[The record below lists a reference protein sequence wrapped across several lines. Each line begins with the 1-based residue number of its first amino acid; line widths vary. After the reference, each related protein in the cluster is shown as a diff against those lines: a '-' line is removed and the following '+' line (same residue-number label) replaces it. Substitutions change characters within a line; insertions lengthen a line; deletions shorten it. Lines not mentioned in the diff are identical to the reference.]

1 MKQKVLFVSILVVAL
16 LVGCAAPSMAP
27 QAAMREAAATTAAAY
42 PITIENCGNTLTF
55 AKAPERVLATYQN
68 VAEIL
73 VALGLTDKI
82 VGVTYGQ
89 AYDPLPEMA
98 EAVNGLNWLSP
109 RGQGSAGKE
118 VTLSTQPDFVFS
130 AYPTYDFNASKGMAT
145 QEEFVAA
152 GAPVYGISAECTA
165 QVPEGTIESVYNDIL
180 NIGRI
185 MGVEARAVALVQQ
198 MRDQIA
204 AVQQRVTDQPQLP
217 VAFYDTGED
226 LLGMYGSGLNADMIK
241 LAGGQNVFGDQP
253 EVYLQVSKEAF
264 AVTNPEIFAIIDY
277 EGNPAVPE
285 EAARAEY
292 LFTTFPNLP
301 ASQNR
306 RYVAVPGSAF
316 AAGVR
321 ISIAIETMARA
332 FHPAA
337 FATTPASSTTYP
349 VTIENCGNTLTF
361 DKAPERVASLYS
373 VTTELLLRLGLADHI
388 VAAANFGE
396 PLPDDLQ
403 AAYQGLNLV
412 GEGFIIPKEV
422 LLSQKPDLVMDNQ
435 PDWFYSAENGFAT
448 VEEITGS
455 GAQIYSI
462 TAKCGG
468 GQVDA
473 TFDDIYTDIRNMG
486 KIFGVSNQAEA
497 LITEMQATVDAVT
510 AKVAGQAPL
519 QVMIYDAG
527 EGPLGVFGP
536 GSYDAILRLVGGENA
551 FADLTESYAQVSI
564 EAVASR
570 QIDVVIVGG
579 YDETGETRADF
590 IRQTF
595 PNMAAVKNDRVVV
608 IEYGLMNPGVRNHL
622 GVEAFAKALY
632 PEAFE

>member
-1 MKQKVLFVSILVVAL
+1 MKQSLLFTAIFVIGL
-16 LVGCAAPSMAP
+16 LVGCVAPAVAP
-27 QAAMREAAATTAAAY
+27 QAAMREAAEATAAY
-42 PITIENCGNTLTF
+42 PITVENCGNTLTF
-55 AKAPERVLATYQN
+55 DKAPERVLVTYQN

-73 VALGLTDKI
+73 VALDLTDKI

-109 RGQGSAGKE
+109 RGKGSAVKE
-118 VTLSTQPDFVFS
+118 VTLSTQPDFVLS
-130 AYPTYDFNASKGMAT
+130 AYPTYDFDASQGMAT

-165 QVPEGTIESVYNDIL
+165 QVPDGTIESVYSDIL

-198 MRDQIA
+198 MRDQIT
-204 AVQQRVTDQPQLP
+204 AVQQKVAAQPLVP
-217 VAFYDTGED
+217 VAFYDAGED
-226 LLGMYGSGLNADMIK
+226 PLGVYGSGLNADMIK

-264 AVTNPEIFAIIDY
+264 AVTTPEIFAIIDY

-321 ISIAIETMARA
+321 IPIAIETMARA
-332 FHPAA
+332 FHPAT
-337 FATTPASSTTYP
+337 FATTTASSTDYP

-361 DKAPERVASLYS
+361 DKAPARVASLYS

-396 PLPDDLQ
+396 PLPADLQ
-403 AAYQGLNLV
+403 PAYQSLNLV

-468 GQVDA
+468 GRVDA
-473 TFDDIYTDIRNMG
+473 QFEDIYTDLRNMG
-486 KIFGVSNQAEA
+486 KIFGVSDQAEA
-497 LITEMQATVDAVT
+497 LITEMQATVDTVT
-510 AKVAGQAPL
+510 AKVAGQPPL

-551 FADLTESYAQVSI
+551 FADLTETYAQVSI

-570 QIDVVIVGG
+570 EIDVVIVGG
-579 YDETGETRADF
+579 YDDTGEARADF

-622 GVEAFAKALY
+622 GVEAFAQALY

>member
-1 MKQKVLFVSILVVAL
+1 
-16 LVGCAAPSMAP
+16 
-27 QAAMREAAATTAAAY
+27 
-42 PITIENCGNTLTF
+42 
-55 AKAPERVLATYQN
+55 
-68 VAEIL
+68 
-73 VALGLTDKI
+73 
-82 VGVTYGQ
+82 
-89 AYDPLPEMA
+89 
-98 EAVNGLNWLSP
+98 
-109 RGQGSAGKE
+109 
-118 VTLSTQPDFVFS
+118 
-130 AYPTYDFNASKGMAT
+130 MAT
-145 QEEFVAA
+145 QAEFVAA

-165 QVPEGTIESVYNDIL
+165 QVPDGTIESVYNDIL

-185 MGVEARAVALVQQ
+185 MGVEERAVALVQQ

-204 AVQQRVTDQPQLP
+204 AVQQKVADQPLVP
-217 VAFYDTGED
+217 MAFYDTGED
-226 LLGMYGSGLNADMIK
+226 LLGVYGSGLNADMIK

-264 AVTNPEIFAIIDY
+264 AVTSPEIFAIIDY
-277 EGNPAVPE
+277 EGNPALPE

-316 AAGVR
+316 AVGVR
-321 ISIAIETMARA
+321 IPLAIETMAQA

-337 FATTPASSTTYP
+337 FSTTPASSTNYP
-349 VTIENCGNTLTF
+349 VTVENCGNTLTF
-361 DKAPERVASLYS
+361 DKAPERMVSLYS
-373 VTTELLLRLGLADHI
+373 VTTELLLRLGLENHI

-396 PLPDDLQ
+396 PMPADLLSVYGQ
-403 AAYQGLNLV
+403 LNLV
-412 GEGFIIPKEV
+412 GENFIIPREV
-422 LLSQKPDLVMDNQ
+422 LLTQEPDLVMDNQ

-448 VEEITGS
+448 VEEITGA

-468 GQVDA
+468 GRVDA
-473 TFDDIYTDIRNMG
+473 QFEDIYIDIRNMG
-486 KIFGVSNQAEA
+486 KIFGVSDRAEA
-497 LITEMQATVDAVT
+497 LIAEMQATVDTVT
-510 AKVAGQAPL
+510 AKVAGQPPL

-551 FADLTESYAQVSI
+551 FADLTETYAQVSI

-570 QIDVVIVGG
+570 EIDVVIVGG
-579 YDETGETRADF
+579 YDDTGDARADF

-595 PNMAAVKNDRVVV
+595 PNMAAVRNNRVVV

-622 GVEAFAKALY
+622 GLEAFAQALY